1 MSKELVPAPEAFD
14 LFQFSESEYLD
25 AVARIMKHRQST
37 IKFQSSL
44 SSANGAILRGD
55 YSFGRISHN
64 YFSKSTFDG
73 ASLESAAGAGS
84 IFIDVIFQNTN
95 LMGSNFQNSTFD
107 RCRFDDCKLDG
118 SNMGASYF
126 SDVQWTHCPSGQY
139 NISNSYF
146 KTCEF
151 TETVPGNLA
160 DSVLDSVSFDNVR
173 ISNTNIE
180 FSSFR
185 SISTKDSV
193 LAFSQLPYVFNG
205 LQYIFKTSDNIRISS
220 KINSQNSISVQ
231 EYADVLHDMVIFYSY
246 NKEYFPL
253 ANILLAFQN
262 YEESLSVLLQ
272 GVISATCQRDFR
284 MCKYYCKLLTENG
297 HFSANTLSD
306 FYQKLYLAA
315 PMQSWSEAQYY
326 QYRQHMHDI
335 REMLLENPK
344 NHPHASLSLVTE
356 IDASDS
362 ENIVFLLEVLDNL
375 LHLKCSSIINQ
386 RISIAHNSPPV
397 YLIPLCG
404 PAVSILTISALVLT
418 VISKVCKSYN
428 DFAQAIINTQKIQNN
443 IRQKKRDELET
454 RKLENEIA
462 KLELENED
470 LKEKIAAYNQQMKNC
485 GIVIAQACFTPE
497 DFYPMP
503 FLK

>member
-1 MSKELVPAPEAFD
+1 MNKELVPAPEAFD
-14 LFQFSESEYLD
+14 LFQFSKSEYLD

-37 IKFQSSL
+37 IKFQSLL
-44 SSANGAILRGD
+44 SSANGATLRED

-73 ASLESAAGAGS
+73 ASLEGVAGAGS

-95 LMGSNFQNSTFD
+95 LKGSNFQNSTFD
-107 RCRFDDCKLDG
+107 RCRFDDCELDG

-126 SDVQWTHCPSGQY
+126 NDTQWTHCPIGRY

-146 KTCEF
+146 KNCEF
-151 TETVPGNLA
+151 IETVPGNLA
-160 DSVLDSVSFDNVR
+160 DSVLDSVSFESVR
-173 ISNTNIE
+173 IANTNIE

-205 LQYIFKTSDNIRISS
+205 LQYIFETSDNIRISS

-262 YEESLSVLLQ
+262 YEESLSVLLR
-272 GVISATCQRDFR
+272 GVMSATYQRDFR

-297 HFSANTLSD
+297 HFNANTLSD

-315 PMQSWSEAQYY
+315 PMQSLSEPQYY
-326 QYRQHMHDI
+326 QYRQHMPDI
-335 REMLLENPK
+335 REMLLENPE
-344 NHPHASLSLVTE
+344 NYPHASLSLVTE
-356 IDASDS
+356 INASDS

-375 LHLKCSSIINQ
+375 LHLRCSSIINQ
-386 RISIAHNSPPV
+386 SISIAHNSPPV

-404 PAVSILTISALVLT
+404 PAVSILAISALVLT

-454 RKLENEIA
+454 RKLEHEIA
-462 KLELENED
+462 NLELENED
-470 LKEKIAAYNQQMKNC
+470 LKEKIAAYNQQMKNR
-485 GIVIAQACFTPE
+485 GIVIAQASFTPE